1 MARDT
6 EREAIIRA
14 AREVGIEPAL
24 ALAIAE
30 RESSFNPRARNS
42 KTIRG
47 MYQMRGDH
55 RAKYG
60 IGDSDDPYQQ
70 TKGWGAFFK
79 EVQKEMAGKLGRD
92 PSGSEGYLGHHFG
105 GARAGRMLKM
115 DPNTTVDQVFTPR
128 EMRENPHFA
137 KAGTVGRL
145 NSSILADIDKRQAK
159 FGGAAPDLGLIDF
172 AKMGEP
178 VELGFGTPTGT
189 DNGPATPQATA
200 AATSAPDF
208 SRASNEVANLNTSA
222 PAASSAPDFSQFGVP
237 A

>member
-1 MARDT
+1 MAKLDAAT
-6 EREAIIRA
+6 RA
-14 AREVGIEPAL
+14 AIERAAAEHGIEPAL

-30 RESSFNPRARNS
+30 RESNFDPRARNS

-55 RAKYG
+55 RAKHG

-70 TKGWGAFFK
+70 TKGWGAFFG
-79 EVQKEMAGKLGRD
+79 EVKKEMAGKLGRD
-92 PSGSEGYLGHHFG
+92 VTGSEGYLGHHFG
-105 GARAGRMLKM
+105 GVRAGRMLKM
-115 DPNTTVDQVFTPR
+115 DPNTPVDQVFTPY
-128 EMRENPHFA
+128 EMSINPHFA

-145 NSSILADIDKRQAK
+145 NSSILTDIDKRQAK

-178 VELGFGTPTGT
+178 VDMGGEDRSLNVG
-189 DNGPATPQATA
+189 NPAAH
-200 AATSAPDF
+200 DF
-208 SRASNEVANLNTSA
+208 SPASSEVANLNTSA

>member
-30 RESSFNPRARNS
+30 RESNFNPRARNS

-47 MYQMRGDH
+47 LYQMQGKH
-55 RAKYG
+55 RRNHG
-60 IGDSDDPYQQ
+60 VGDSDDPYVQ
-70 TKGWGAFFK
+70 TKGWGSFFK
-79 EVQKEMAGKLGRD
+79 EVQKEMAGKVGRD
-92 PSGSEGYLGHHFG
+92 VTGPEGYLGHHFG
-105 GARAGRMLKM
+105 GVRAGRMLKM
-115 DPNTTVDQVFTPR
+115 DPNTPVDTVFTPY
-128 EMRENPHFA
+128 EMSINPHFA

-145 NSSILADIDKRQAK
+145 NSSILTDINKRQAK

-172 AKMGEP
+172 AKQGEP
-178 VELGFGTPTGT
+178 VEQDLDF
-189 DNGPATPQATA
+189 TA
-200 AATSAPDF
+200 S
-208 SRASNEVANLNTSA
+208 SQEANLKPSA
-222 PAASSAPDFSQFGVP
+222 PAASSAPDFSQFGTP